1 MKYLF
6 FYITLLLVSCH
17 PNKIEEKSDI
27 LQESNKDKLQVLLI
41 GSSHWNNYQSEGLDV
56 VQTNEVDILSKQYQN
71 DLELIVS
78 KIKAFNPDK
87 IFVERTI
94 NYQPKLD
101 SLYNLYKTTNW
112 GDRRRN
118 EIYQL
123 GFRTAKML
131 GHQRVYGVDHRNTSF
146 PYDSLIKTMKKAGQ
160 TKLITA
166 FNEDI
171 EQYEKTFNTFISEKK
186 SLQEILYFLNDKQQR
201 KSNFD
206 WYLSGANKGGGINEN
221 VGSFLTAEWVKRNI
235 YIYGSIQKYTE
246 PKDQRIMVLM
256 GAGHIA
262 VLESLMSQSSSM
274 QIIELKDLMN
284 D

>member
-123 GFRTAKML
+123 GFRTAKIL
-131 GHQRVYGVDHRNTSF
+131 GHQKVYGVDHRNTSF

-171 EQYEKTFNTFISEKK
+171 EQYEKTFNIFISEKK

-284 D
+284 N